1 MVKVALCDAFFWEQ
15 PSVLVSNAWWRRWTK
30 PKQASCASEIVNEI
44 AAVYLFTFF
53 LSAIVSVGIENPFAI
68 PIAMAIATLYLFPA
82 FLSLYSLHDYSCDE
96 TTDTEEITEA
106 FEDTPVK
113 ATETGPT
120 AANPFMNV
128 LISEIKYNPNR
139 PPAANITKSDMSD
152 SLDSF
157 FRVQWAS
164 DPTDVFGK
172 TQSQRQFIAMPSTSI
187 PNDQGSFMNW
197 LYKIPGKTCKEGGK
211 EACFPGTDGAV
222 VPWLSNNR

>member
-15 PSVLVSNAWWRRWTK
+15 PSVLVSNAWWRRWAK
-30 PKQASCASEIVNEI
+30 PKNATCASEIVNEI
-44 AAVYLFTFF
+44 AAIYLFTFF

-82 FLSLYSLHDYSCDE
+82 FLSLYSLE
-96 TTDTEEITEA
+96 TYTCTDSTDDVEEVKEA
-106 FEDTPVK
+106 FEDKVVSEN
-113 ATETGPT
+113 ETGPT

-139 PPAANITKSDMSD
+139 PPAADVTKPDMSD

-172 TQSQRQFIAMPSTSI
+172 TQSQRQFITMPSTSI

-197 LYKIPGKTCKEGGK
+197 LYKIPGKTCK
-211 EACFPGTDGAV
+211 
-222 VPWLSNNR
+222 